1 MMEVHV
7 AHESSSPEPESG
19 WSFLTNYGLVLL
31 CVAREPDCRLA
42 DIARRVGIS
51 IRAVQ
56 KILAELE
63 GEGYI
68 ARSRVG
74 RRNLYRIDETRTLR
88 ARGGSRR
95 SVGDLLKLVG

>member
-1 MMEVHV
+1 MMEAHV
-7 AHESSSPEPESG
+7 STVPTPDPESG
-19 WSFLTNYGLVLL
+19 WTFLTNHGLVLL
-31 CVAREPDCRLA
+31 CVAREADCRLA

-63 GEGYI
+63 GAGYI

-74 RRNLYRIDETRTLR
+74 RRNVYRVDESRSIR
-88 ARGGSRR
+88 ARGETRR